1 MAEEEFGKEEDP
13 TEDNLEAESSSGSE
27 AVALIINVRC
37 PTCDYLLTEKV
48 ERCLMCGSTLEPE
61 LFMTDE
67 EKAEAAAGRARI
79 AAEEAEKTLKRRF
92 GRKRARSFAS
102 KSGNGRNWQP
112 TPFFGLSVFFS
123 LFTIVIGG
131 YGFINPEAIPIA
143 LLPSPTP
150 TNTPQ
155 IILPTQTPTPIP
167 SATPLITNTPTAT
180 IIPTETSTPLPTD
193 TPEPLRTYTI
203 LSGQTWVGIAAL
215 FGYTLE
221 SVYEANDINPNA
233 DPGLFEGQEIFIP
246 WPTATPPLQP
256 YFFELGDTT
265 LVIDPSNCPPFY
277 EIQEGDSLFG
287 LASRNDIPLEA
298 LLEMNYLTV
307 DSIVQPGD
315 VICIPQ
321 ILDAPIFVA
330 TPGPSPTPAPTQ
342 PPTGPQ
348 PLFPPNQQTYSSGES
363 VFLQWLSE
371 PVLPENTLYMVEVI
385 DLTNVDSHP
394 KRLFTRSSGV
404 TLPADWRPSVEHDYV
419 WRVSLVEID
428 GRRENGGYIYSIVG
442 AESVPRYFSW
452 GS

>member
-1 MAEEEFGKEEDP
+1 MAEEELGKNEDP
-13 TEDNLEAESSSGSE
+13 KDPIEDSLESHTDEGSE
-27 AVALIINVRC
+27 AEQRPIEVRC
-37 PTCDYLLTEKV
+37 PTCDYLLTDKV
-48 ERCLMCGSTLEPE
+48 ERCLMCGSELDAE
-61 LFMTDE
+61 LFMTDDE
-67 EKAEAAAGRARI
+67 RAAAVAEQARL
-79 AAEEAEKTLKRRF
+79 AAEEAQN
-92 GRKRARSFAS
+92 AS
-102 KSGNGRNWQP
+102 KSWFAGRGDQSPRGRGWQP
-112 TPFFGLSVFFS
+112 TPLFGLVIFFG

-131 YGFINPEAIPIA
+131 YGFFNPNAIPIA

-150 TNTPQ
+150 TNTPE
-155 IILPTQTPTPIP
+155 IILPTQTPTPVP
-167 SATPLITNTPTAT
+167 SATHLITNTPTAT
-180 IIPTETSTPLPTD
+180 IIPTETSTPFPTN

-203 LSGQTWVGIAAL
+203 LSGQTWVGIASL

-221 SVYEANDINPNA
+221 SLYEANGLDPNS
-233 DPGLFEGQEIFIP
+233 DPGLFEGQEILIP

-315 VICIPQ
+315 VVCIPQ
-321 ILDAPIFVA
+321 ILDSPIFVA
-330 TPGPSPTPAPTQ
+330 TPGPSPTPLPTQ

-348 PLFPPNQQTYSSGES
+348 PLYPPNQQAHDTADA

-371 PVLPENTLYMVEVI
+371 PVLAENERYMVEVI

-394 KRLFTRSSGV
+394 RRLFTRSSGV
-404 TLPADWRPSVEHDYV
+404 TLPTDWVPTAEHDFV

-428 GRRENGGYIYSIVG
+428 GRRDNGGFIYTIVG